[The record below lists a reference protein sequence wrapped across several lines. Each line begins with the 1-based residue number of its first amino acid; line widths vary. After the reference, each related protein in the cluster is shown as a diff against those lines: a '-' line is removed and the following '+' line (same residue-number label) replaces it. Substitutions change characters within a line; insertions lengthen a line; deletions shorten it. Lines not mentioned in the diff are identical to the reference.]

1 MQSETKVAEFDLT
14 IEQGAGY
21 ELRTRFDKE
30 QYAELMLDE
39 PAPLSGDAAPNA
51 ARILAASI
59 GGCLAA
65 SLVFCM
71 SRAGTPLES
80 IRAAVHVELVRNAER
95 RLRIGHVA
103 VKLMPQ
109 LGASQEK
116 LAKCLES
123 FEDFCVVTQSVR
135 QGLDVRVSVEPS

>member
-1 MQSETKVAEFDLT
+1 MQSDAKVAEFDLT
-14 IEQGAGY
+14 IEQIAGY

-30 QYAELMLDE
+30 QYSELMLDE
-39 PAPLSGDAAPNA
+39 PAPLSGDSAPNA

-71 SRAGTPLES
+71 SRAGAPLQS
-80 IRAAVHVELVRNAER
+80 IQAKVHVELVRNAER

-103 VKLMPQ
+103 VELRPE
-109 LGASQEK
+109 LGADREK
-116 LAKCLES
+116 YAKCLES

-135 QGLDVRVSVEPS
+135 QGLDVRVSVEPV